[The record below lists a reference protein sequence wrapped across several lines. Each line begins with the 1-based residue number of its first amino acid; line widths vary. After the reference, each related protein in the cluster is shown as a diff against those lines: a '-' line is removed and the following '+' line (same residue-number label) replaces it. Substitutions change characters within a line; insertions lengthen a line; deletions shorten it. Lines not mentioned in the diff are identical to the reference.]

1 MFFPANTV
9 YPRDFKAISER
20 FGSIDIS
27 SIPIGVYAPRWLIQD
42 MYVNPEEAVQIHQG
56 VQSRFS
62 VGMHWWTFLNLTN
75 ELLLELAQRRKEVL
89 TERKL
94 SPDIF
99 ITLNPA
105 KPWGSKRLQPWA
117 IHVSCV
123 VRLVFWEL
131 FF

>member
-9 YPRDFKAISER
+9 YPRDFKVISER

-27 SIPIGVYAPRWLIQD
+27 SIPIGVYAPRWFIQD

-62 VGMHWWTFLNLTN
+62 VGMHWCTFLNLTN

-99 ITLNPA
+99 ITL
-105 KPWGSKRLQPWA
+105 KHRQTLGL
-117 IHVSCV
+117 
-123 VRLVFWEL
+123 
-131 FF
+131 

>member
-1 MFFPANTV
+1 MFFPDNTG
-9 YPRDFKAISER
+9 YPRNFKVISER

-27 SIPIGVYAPRWLIQD
+27 SIPIGVYAPRCLIQD

-99 ITLNPA
+99 ITLSPA